1 MKLEV
6 PSLLLFLSL
15 LLLQSHRSLKVT
27 VHLAVEF
34 LESILRILVTLKI
47 SICIVILVV
56 ETSVAKAIL
65 IIHVS
70 FMIKLHMIDV

>member
-1 MKLEV
+1 M
-6 PSLLLFLSL
+6 LFLSL
-15 LLLQSHRSLKVT
+15 LLLQCNRSLKVA

-56 ETSVAKAIL
+56 ETPVAEAIL
-65 IIHVS
+65 IIDVS